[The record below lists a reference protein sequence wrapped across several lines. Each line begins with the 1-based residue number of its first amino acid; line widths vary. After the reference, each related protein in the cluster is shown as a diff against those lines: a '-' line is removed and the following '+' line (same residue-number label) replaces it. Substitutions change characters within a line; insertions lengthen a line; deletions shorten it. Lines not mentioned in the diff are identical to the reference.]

1 MTDSKAKIVFTPSGK
16 RGEFPVGTSLLAAAR
31 GLGVDLDSVCG
42 GRGICGRC
50 QVEPSFGSF
59 PKFAIEAS
67 ESHLSA
73 FNDVETRYK
82 NKKGLKPERRLGCN
96 CTLQGDMVIDIP
108 EDSQIHRQVIR
119 KAVDKRVI
127 ATNPNVKLYQI
138 NVTEPDM
145 HKPSGDSERVITA
158 LAEQHGFDENALH
171 INPKILPTIQTE
183 LRKGKWQATV
193 MVRDGR
199 EVAALWGEK
208 VETIYGLA
216 IDLGSTTMSLHLT
229 NLLTAEVVS
238 SVGAMNPQIRFGED
252 LMSRV
257 SYVMM
262 NKGGDKEMTESVRF
276 ALNDL
281 ALRACEEIKLD
292 PKRVVAVTVVGN
304 PVMHHLFL
312 GIDPTELGWAP
323 FALATNHA
331 ITMPAADV
339 GFALHPAAEIYILP
353 CIAGHVGADSA
364 AVILSEEPYNKDDI
378 FLLVDVGTN
387 AEIVLGNKERLLAC
401 SSPTGPALEGAQ
413 ISSGQR
419 AAPGAIERVRIDPVT
434 LEPRFRIIG
443 CDKWS
448 DEPGFPQD
456 SNNPK
461 ESIAP
466 TGICGSGIIE
476 VIAEMMLAKIV
487 ETDGSIN
494 GNLAATNK
502 RIVADGRTFSYILH
516 YANPDNNEPEIKIT
530 QGDIR
535 AIQLAKAAL
544 YAGCKLLMDKLG
556 KEPQHIALAGAF
568 GTHIEP
574 KYALILG
581 MIPNCHLDNIKGV
594 GNAAGTGARVAL
606 VNQDK
611 RREIEDVVKRV
622 EKIETAIEKKFQEYF
637 VAAMGIPNSVDDFPA
652 LDGVVQLPPRKTTTG
667 AGGDGASPS
676 GGRRRRR

>member
-1 MTDSKAKIVFTPSGK
+1 MTDNKAKIVFTPSGK

-183 LRKGKWQATV
+183 LRKGKWQATA

-581 MIPNCHLDNIKGV
+581 MIPNCNLDNIKGV

-611 RREIEDVVKRV
+611 RREIEEVVKRV

-652 LDGVVQLPPRKTTTG
+652 LNGVVQLPPRKTTTG